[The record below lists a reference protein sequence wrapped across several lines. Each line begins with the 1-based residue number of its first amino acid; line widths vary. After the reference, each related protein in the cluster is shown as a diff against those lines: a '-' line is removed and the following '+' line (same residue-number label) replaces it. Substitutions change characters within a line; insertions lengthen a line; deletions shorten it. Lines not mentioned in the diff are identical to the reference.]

1 MLSCSKA
8 RNPLDLNGSDFSA
21 LLFSLIIGAAAP
33 DDQPKM
39 FKAIE
44 RFRAIVDEPFLDRG
58 TVRRGGLVVILEF
71 AFEREKL
78 LLHIFRAESEALA
91 ERRGRRPGRARAPR
105 TRGLRI

>member
-1 MLSCSKA
+1 MLSFHKA
-8 RNPLDLNGSDFSA
+8 RNPLDVIVSDFSA
-21 LLFSLIIGAAAP
+21 LRFSMIMGAAAP
-33 DDQPKM
+33 ENQPKM
-39 FKAIE
+39 LKYFNP
-44 RFRAIVDEPFLDRG
+44 FRAIVDEPFLDRG